1 MENQPDQDVDD
12 QESAKLNETENGNT
26 ASTNDTTVSDD
37 TQNRD
42 NVSKCGTSIPPHNND
57 NATDND
63 SLQSGKPEQNSQR
76 TAIYLKSENEQLDL
90 KSNGTDKTIDITDS
104 RLPAINRNVRSSPE
118 HSGHP
123 ADADATSD
131 FGDEYDVS
139 DEQSDENEPFIA
151 TIYTCQSCG
160 WKPHMEKCSVHRPFQ
175 TGFSNGVYQYQ
186 GIMPSQVHSYQNY
199 NYSGYAGGQR
209 PVYQPCVQPR
219 PTVDMRFNPATS
231 QVVAVPSVVVN
242 QVVIVFLFTMIYK
255 RKQTQNTHARP
266 TKYYEKCYI
275 WNNHLTSG
283 RGSNRVC
290 FFF

>member
-1 MENQPDQDVDD
+1 MENQLGQDVDE
-12 QESAKLNETENGNT
+12 QEQAKRDKTENENT
-26 ASTNDTTVSDD
+26 KSTHDTALSDD

-42 NVSKCGTSIPPHNND
+42 NVSKCGTSFPPDSND
-57 NATDND
+57 NASDND
-63 SLQSGKPEQNSQR
+63 SLQSGKPEQNQQR
-76 TAIYLKSENEQLDL
+76 TEKYLKSENEQMDI
-90 KSNGTDKTIDITDS
+90 KSNGTDKTLDITES
-104 RLPAINRNVRSSPE
+104 ILPRPAMDGNVRSSPQ

-131 FGDEYDVS
+131 FGDEYEIS

-160 WKPHMEKCSVHRPFQ
+160 WKPHMEKCIVHRPFQ

-199 NYSGYAGGQR
+199 NYSGYAAGQR

-242 QVVIVFLFTMIYK
+242 QTENLNDYIKTIQSLRRRAFCLSIIMIVLVFGV
-255 RKQTQNTHARP
+255 
-266 TKYYEKCYI
+266 
-275 WNNHLTSG
+275 LTLAILMS
-283 RGSNRVC
+283 
-290 FFF
+290 